1 MNTHQTLHAPTTQP
15 LSWSAEQALAILAV
29 DNLVVDKE
37 GLRLLKAVDSG
48 ELTYDEAIETILQQ
62 AAEYV
67 RNQTS

>member
-1 MNTHQTLHAPTTQP
+1 MNTPQTLHAPTAQP

-67 RNQTS
+67 RNQIS